1 MSATVQTIT
10 SGSDQRKNVPT
21 VTVESFYN
29 AHAEKLQ
36 LKLEGKCVGF
46 HRKIREP
53 TINRPGLALSGFYTY
68 FADKRMQ
75 VLGAAEQSYLK
86 SLSPQ
91 VRRRSGFVH
100 FASRKFPVSSRRAVL
115 ISIPICWPWPT
126 NVGVAV
132 FRTPMITMKFIN
144 AATIA
149 LEMDFSPT
157 VTEFGSMVDI
167 LGIGVL
173 IRGASGVGKSEC
185 VLGLIERG
193 YSLVS
198 DDVTRIKSLEG
209 RELMATAPD
218 LTRNHM
224 EVRGIGI
231 INVVSIFGI
240 GSIRNEKRLDLVVT
254 LKDWQELEEV
264 DRIGLDQEFYEILK
278 LQVPHV
284 TIPVRPGRDIAR
296 IVEVAGMDQKLKGM
310 GQNSALEFNTKLL
323 QLMEK
328 RLMGLLNRK
337 GAGAE
342 HCQKVEKDIPVVNRL
357 GLHARPAA
365 MFVRIASRYRCEV
378 WVDKEGEEVNG
389 KSIMGLMMLAA
400 GQGSNCCPLRRRRR
414 EQGDART
421 RRADQSRLQRRLIR
435 KAFARPQLRYS
446 PAR

>member
-1 MSATVQTIT
+1 MAAATTIQTIT
-10 SGSDQRKNVPT
+10 SGSDQRKNIPI

-36 LKLEGKCVGF
+36 LKLEGKQVGF

-86 SLSPQ
+86 SLSPKIRKQ
-91 VRRRSGFVH
+91 RFRALCEQKIPCLV
-100 FASRKFPVSSRRAVL
+100 ASRGSHMEPDLLAVADEA
-115 ISIPICWPWPT
+115 
-126 NVGVAV
+126 GVAV

-149 LEMDFSPT
+149 LEMDFAPT

-193 YSLVS
+193 YSIVS

-209 RELMATAPD
+209 RELVATSPD

-264 DRIGLDQEFYEILK
+264 DRIGLDQEFYEVLK

-296 IVEVAGMDQKLKGM
+296 LVEVAAMDQKLKGM

-323 QLMEK
+323 KIM
-328 RLMGLLNRK
+328 
-337 GAGAE
+337 
-342 HCQKVEKDIPVVNRL
+342 
-357 GLHARPAA
+357 
-365 MFVRIASRYRCEV
+365 
-378 WVDKEGEEVNG
+378 DK
-389 KSIMGLMMLAA
+389 S
-400 GQGSNCCPLRRRRR
+400 
-414 EQGDART
+414 
-421 RRADQSRLQRRLIR
+421 
-435 KAFARPQLRYS
+435 
-446 PAR
+446 